1 MKSILLVALVFLSSI
16 ISAQTLNPVSLEQLV
31 NTDIDGNQYCP
42 VIATDNQGNY
52 MVFWTMNNYS
62 GAIKARRYDSNSNA
76 ISDEI
81 TINPDNSKLMVAHYW
96 EDGKFVLSYIE
107 NSGDNLKFI
116 VINPNN
122 SLEAEVTVQSNIE
135 NFDVDISGDQLA
147 FIYNGT
153 SNNSQLYLRG
163 YNLNSNAWVNS
174 QVLVTEN
181 SGADY
186 SQANI
191 IIHPNGRM
199 TAIYHQYIL
208 VSGCCDYY
216 RNIMR
221 KTFSSNFLAEIPEQT
236 LWYVDSEYNVGSDL
250 DAEGNA
256 NGEVMI
262 VTTHGTVFSS
272 RHMRLWILDA
282 NGNMIVNNDQLHQ
295 GSSNN
300 WYDNIECYLYDNG
313 DFLVA
318 KSIRIGSNSD
328 FQEAYL
334 IAGSNYNAS
343 NTGVLQ
349 LNSTSAGV
357 QGYVALAVFPD
368 GGFVSAWAGNG
379 FQGDTQGIYSRA
391 YNAFAFP
398 GLNTGSNIYEVN
410 ETGTSTSIPIVLN
423 TQPTGNVTVEI
434 ASTNTAEVTVS
445 PSSLTFNADN
455 WDTPQFVT
463 ALGVDDASDDG
474 NVNVSITLSTSTSAD
489 GTYANLSA
497 NSVSVN
503 NLDDDATITAPGNQS
518 VCQNTGLSGVNA
530 IITNN
535 GGSINNVTASSSN
548 AAVID
553 NADITV
559 SDLGGGQYSISIDN
573 LDNNTLGTTTISI
586 QAQDENFTYTDSF
599 DVEITGVEF
608 TLNSEDMA
616 ICAGEEVTLSAA
628 GDATFLWNNGVENN
642 VPFTPNETASYTL
655 TASDDGSC
663 TASVTVNI
671 TVNETAPAPQITAS
685 SMEVCAGEEV
695 TLSASGPSN
704 ISWNN
709 GVESGLAFI
718 PTATSTYTAV
728 GSNGNE
734 CTSSSSIEIVV
745 NPLPDAPQISA
756 SAEEIC
762 EGTGVTLSASGNVWL
777 SWDNNVGNNQ
787 EFFPSSTQT
796 YTVTAGNPDA
806 CTTTASIT
814 VVVNAFAV
822 VPEISASSMELCAG
836 EALTLAASGPTNI
849 TWMDGIENG
858 VEFIPTASTSYTVI
872 GDEGND
878 CSSSNSIEII
888 VNPIPNAPQVLAS
901 EEEICS
907 GTGITLLALGDETL
921 SWNEGVENNV
931 EFFPSESTTYIA
943 TSTNEFAC
951 AASTSIDITVNQTP
965 AVPTIT
971 LFNGSLVSSA
981 AGGNQWYLDG
991 EAIDGANNQTL
1002 ENPSPGNYT
1011 VEVSN
1016 NGCSNI
1022 SEAYVVLSTEEAMF
1036 ASTKMYPNP
1045 VEDLLNIT
1053 GIEVGTQF
1061 KLTDMRGQIV
1071 RSNTFSESNASLD
1084 VSELASGVYLATFS
1098 YENRVQHLRLMIQ

>member
-1 MKSILLVALVFLSSI
+1 MKQLFLLLSLVLSLSF
-16 ISAQTLNPVSLEQLV
+16 SAQNLNPVSLEQLV
-31 NTDIDGNQYCP
+31 NTDIDGNQFCP
-42 VIATDNQGNY
+42 VIATDDQGNY
-52 MVFWTMNNYS
+52 MVFWTMNQYA
-62 GAIKARRYDSNSNA
+62 GEIKARKFDSSHVP

-81 TINPDNSKLMVAHYW
+81 SINPGNSKLMVAHYW
-96 EDGKFVLSYIE
+96 EEGKYLVSYIE
-107 NSGDNLKFI
+107 AGGNLKFT
-116 VINPNN
+116 VINPDN
-122 SLEAEVTVQSNIE
+122 SLEAEVSVTSGVE
-135 NFDVDISGDQLA
+135 TFDVDIQEDTLA
-147 FIYNGT
+147 FIYN
-153 SNNSQLYLRG
+153 NEDNDQVYLRG
-163 YNLNSNAWVNS
+163 YNLNNNAWINS

-186 SQANI
+186 SEPNI
-191 IIHPNGRM
+191 VIHPDGGM

-272 RHMRLWILDA
+272 RHMRLWILDEA
-282 NGNMIVNNDQLHQ
+282 GNFIVNNEQLVTS
-295 GSSNN
+295 GD
-300 WYDNIECYLYDNG
+300 WYDNVECHLYDNG
-313 DFLVA
+313 DFLVT
-318 KSIRIGSNSD
+318 KSIRNGGFSNPLRN
-328 FQEAYL
+328 EAYV
-334 IAGSNYNAS
+334 IGGNNYNQS
-343 NTGVLQ
+343 NTGILQ
-349 LNSTSAGV
+349 MNTTSAEY
-357 QGYVALAVFPD
+357 QEYAALAVFPN
-368 GGFVSAWAGNG
+368 GGFVSAWSGNG

-391 YNAFAFP
+391 FNGFAFP
-398 GLNTGSNIYEVN
+398 GLNTGAGGYEVT
-410 ETGTSTSIPIVLN
+410 EAGDGVFIPVVLN
-423 TQPTGNVTVEI
+423 TAPSDEVTVQI
-434 ASTNTAEVTVS
+434 ASTNTDEVIVS
-445 PSSLTFNADN
+445 TPTLTFTLAN
-455 WDTPQFVT
+455 WDTPQTVICQ
-463 ALGVDDASDDG
+463 GVDDAVDDG
-474 NVNVSITLSTSTSAD
+474 NVAVTITLDTSTSAD
-489 GTYANLSA
+489 ATYAGLA
-497 NSVSVN
+497 NTSISVN

-548 AAVID
+548 LAVID

-663 TASVTVNI
+663 TASATVNI
-671 TVNETAPAPQITAS
+671 TVNETAPSPQITAS
-685 SMEVCAGEEV
+685 SLEVCAGEEV
-695 TLSASGPSN
+695 TLTADGPAN
-704 ISWNN
+704 ISWDN
-709 GVESGLAFI
+709 GISSGLAFI
-718 PTATSTYTAV
+718 PTETTTYTAV

-787 EFFPSSTQT
+787 EFFPTSTQT

-806 CTTTASIT
+806 CTTTTSIT
-814 VVVNAFAV
+814 VVVNENAA

-836 EALTLAASGPTNI
+836 EALTLTASGPTNI
-849 TWMDGIENG
+849 AWMDGVENG
-858 VEFIPTASTSYTVI
+858 VEFIPTASASYTVI

-907 GTGITLLALGDETL
+907 GTGITLLALGEEIL

-943 TSTNEFAC
+943 TSTNEFGC
-951 AASTSIDITVNQTP
+951 ATSTSIDITVNQTP

-981 AGGNQWYLDG
+981 MSGNQWYLDG
-991 EAIDGANNQTL
+991 EAIDGANSQTL

-1016 NGCSNI
+1016 NGCSII

-1084 VSELASGVYLATFS
+1084 VSELANGVYLATFS
-1098 YENRVQHLRLMIQ
+1098 YENRVQHLRLVIQ

>member
-1 MKSILLVALVFLSSI
+1 M
-16 ISAQTLNPVSLEQLV
+16 
-31 NTDIDGNQYCP
+31 
-42 VIATDNQGNY
+42 
-52 MVFWTMNNYS
+52 
-62 GAIKARRYDSNSNA
+62 
-76 ISDEI
+76 
-81 TINPDNSKLMVAHYW
+81 
-96 EDGKFVLSYIE
+96 
-107 NSGDNLKFI
+107 
-116 VINPNN
+116 
-122 SLEAEVTVQSNIE
+122 
-135 NFDVDISGDQLA
+135 
-147 FIYNGT
+147 
-153 SNNSQLYLRG
+153 
-163 YNLNSNAWVNS
+163 
-174 QVLVTEN
+174 
-181 SGADY
+181 
-186 SQANI
+186 
-191 IIHPNGRM
+191 
-199 TAIYHQYIL
+199 
-208 VSGCCDYY
+208 
-216 RNIMR
+216 
-221 KTFSSNFLAEIPEQT
+221 
-236 LWYVDSEYNVGSDL
+236 
-250 DAEGNA
+250 
-256 NGEVMI
+256 
-262 VTTHGTVFSS
+262 
-272 RHMRLWILDA
+272 
-282 NGNMIVNNDQLHQ
+282 
-295 GSSNN
+295 
-300 WYDNIECYLYDNG
+300 
-313 DFLVA
+313 
-318 KSIRIGSNSD
+318 
-328 FQEAYL
+328 
-334 IAGSNYNAS
+334 
-343 NTGVLQ
+343 
-349 LNSTSAGV
+349 
-357 QGYVALAVFPD
+357 
-368 GGFVSAWAGNG
+368 
-379 FQGDTQGIYSRA
+379 
-391 YNAFAFP
+391 
-398 GLNTGSNIYEVN
+398 
-410 ETGTSTSIPIVLN
+410 
-423 TQPTGNVTVEI
+423 
-434 ASTNTAEVTVS
+434 
-445 PSSLTFNADN
+445 
-455 WDTPQFVT
+455 
-463 ALGVDDASDDG
+463 
-474 NVNVSITLSTSTSAD
+474 
-489 GTYANLSA
+489 
-497 NSVSVN
+497 
-503 NLDDDATITAPGNQS
+503 
-518 VCQNTGLSGVNA
+518 
-530 IITNN
+530 
-535 GGSINNVTASSSN
+535 
-548 AAVID
+548 
-553 NADITV
+553 
-559 SDLGGGQYSISIDN
+559 
-573 LDNNTLGTTTISI
+573 
-586 QAQDENFTYTDSF
+586 
-599 DVEITGVEF
+599 
-608 TLNSEDMA
+608 
-616 ICAGEEVTLSAA
+616 
-628 GDATFLWNNGVENN
+628 
-642 VPFTPNETASYTL
+642 
-655 TASDDGSC
+655 
-663 TASVTVNI
+663 
-671 TVNETAPAPQITAS
+671 
-685 SMEVCAGEEV
+685 
-695 TLSASGPSN
+695 
-704 ISWNN
+704 
-709 GVESGLAFI
+709 
-718 PTATSTYTAV
+718 
-728 GSNGNE
+728 
-734 CTSSSSIEIVV
+734 

-858 VEFIPTASTSYTVI
+858 VEFMPTASTSYTVI

-1098 YENRVQHLRLMIQ
+1098 YENRVQQLRLVKE